1 MRLGKQSALAKRR
14 APTLSGQAC
23 LLVNSLDILFR
34 RLLFSRIPDDPKIE
48 LPMRDFR
55 VLELIESEGPF
66 TMTDF
71 AAMLGMPVSTATHA
85 VSRLQKK
92 GLVDRERSQPDRRIV
107 RVSATQSGHALVQT
121 HVELRRDMAC
131 DMLRPL
137 STVERDLFLD
147 LLAKMSRLAVV
158 SENPVAE

>member
-1 MRLGKQSALAKRR
+1 MQLVKQTLPKRR
-14 APTLSGQAC
+14 APTLDRQAC
-23 LLVNSLDILFR
+23 LLVNGLDILFR

-66 TMTDF
+66 AMTDF

-107 RVSATQSGHALVQT
+107 RVSATQSGHALLQT
-121 HVELRRDMAC
+121 HLELRRDMARE
-131 DMLRPL
+131 MLRPL
-137 STVERDLFLD
+137 ATEERNLLFD
-147 LLAKMSRLAVV
+147 LLAKMCRLAVV
-158 SENPVAE
+158 SGKSTAE

>member
-1 MRLGKQSALAKRR
+1 VRPAKQSALARQR
-14 APTLSGQAC
+14 WPSLGEQAC
-23 LLVNSLDILFR
+23 LLVNSLDTIVR

-48 LPMRDFR
+48 LPRRDHR
-55 VLELIESEGPF
+55 ALEMIGAEGPL

-71 AAMLGMPVSTATHA
+71 AAKLGVPVSTATHA
-85 VSRLQKK
+85 ASRLQKK

-107 RVSATQSGHALVQT
+107 RVGVTQAGHALVKT
-121 HVELRRDMAC
+121 HVEFRRAMAR

-137 STVERDLFLD
+137 SAVERDLFLD

-158 SENPVAE
+158 SENPTAE